1 MTGVSGLRAVAEV
14 RFSLPSDGRAG
25 VADPDTYRGNPA
37 MRLRVSNFFHCEF
50 AGAPP
55 SALFVP
61 IDQGFRTGQTVAN
74 DRVSAPDGKES
85 VVGAA
90 APGRGSAPHGET
102 GPVAGA
108 SPDREFATDE
118 GIPTPDGKAAPVR

>member
-55 SALFVP
+55 RRYLSPLIKVSELGKLSLTIEFP
-61 IDQGFRTGQTVAN
+61 PQGAKPVQFGEPPQTAKL
-74 DRVSAPDGKES
+74 SFTK
-85 VVGAA
+85 
-90 APGRGSAPHGET
+90 
-102 GPVAGA
+102 
-108 SPDREFATDE
+108 
-118 GIPTPDGKAAPVR
+118 